1 MVDSEFTN
9 NYAEES
15 STKGNFSDDRS
26 FNQSHLSDFSQFN
39 SSLKSTS
46 GTDTTP
52 TYVPDRKGIVKL
64 EIADKDIRD

>member
-9 NYAEES
+9 TDAEEL

-39 SSLKSTS
+39 SST
-46 GTDTTP
+46 GTDQTP
-52 TYVPDRKGIVKL
+52 TYVPNKKGIVKL